1 MAILNVT
8 PDSFSDGGALTT
20 VDDVLRHAEQA
31 IRDGATILDIG
42 GESTRPGAGD
52 VPVGEE
58 CRRVLPAIQALA
70 KAFPETPLSID
81 TRKSVVAQA
90 ALTAGAVMVND
101 VSGLQFDSAMAQV
114 VASHQAFL
122 ALMHSQGTPGTMQ
135 DNPTYNDV
143 AGEVRDFL
151 QQQAQVAIHAG
162 TPRERLLIDPGFGFG
177 KTLAHNW
184 TLFEHLST
192 FCTLGYPLLLGLSR
206 KSFLTRGDTSMA
218 PAQRDELSV
227 VAMERALGRLPPSLP
242 VIFRVHDVAAHAQV
256 RLSS

>member
-20 VDDVLRHAEQA
+20 VDDVLCHAEQA

-52 VPVGEE
+52 VAIDEE
-58 CRRVLPAIQALA
+58 CRRVLPAIQALTA
-70 KAFPETPLSID
+70 AFPETPISID
-81 TRKSVVAQA
+81 TRKSAVAQA
-90 ALTAGAVMVND
+90 ALASGAVMVND

-143 AGEVRDFL
+143 VCEVRDFL
-151 QQQAQVAIHAG
+151 QQQAQVALQAG
-162 TPRERLLIDPGFGFG
+162 TPRERLLVDPGFGFG
-177 KTLAHNW
+177 KTLDHNW
-184 TLFEHLST
+184 TLFDHLPT
-192 FCTLGYPLLLGLSR
+192 FGTLGYPLLLGLSR
-206 KSFLTRGDTSMA
+206 KSFLTRGDASMA

-227 VAMERALGRLPPSLP
+227 AAMVRALDMLPPQPAGYFSCP
-242 VIFRVHDVAAHAQV
+242 
-256 RLSS
+256 